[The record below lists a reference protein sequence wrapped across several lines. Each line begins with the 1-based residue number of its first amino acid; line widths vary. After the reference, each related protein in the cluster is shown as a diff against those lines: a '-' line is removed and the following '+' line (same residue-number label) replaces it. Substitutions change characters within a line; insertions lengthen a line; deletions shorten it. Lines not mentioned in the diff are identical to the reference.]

1 MVHRSTMIDVTGEY
15 LELLSEDLQHAYDEH
30 TTAKEAGDLD
40 MSIDDLL
47 EALKKVNQAQVVKA
61 VEHKAGDQRVTLGI
75 KANDG
80 VMMLIELVSKSAG
93 SLRLKTGWKISYD
106 KYLTKYKSSS
116 SSAGNRSSTNT
127 ARDDTASISIILKY
141 SEDSSEIVKKSLKIE
156 VDSNGRKLSE
166 EQMNYFA
173 ESKILTED
181 NKCSICY

>member
-1 MVHRSTMIDVTGEY
+1 M
-15 LELLSEDLQHAYDEH
+15 L
-30 TTAKEAGDLD
+30 
-40 MSIDDLL
+40 
-47 EALKKVNQAQVVKA
+47 
-61 VEHKAGDQRVTLGI
+61 
-75 KANDG
+75 NDTPF
-80 VMMLIELVSKSAG
+80 LTYHSRELVSKSAG

-127 ARDDTASISIILKY
+127 ARDDTASISIISKY
-141 SEDSSEIVKKSLKIE
+141 SEDPSEIVKKSLKIE

-181 NKCSICY
+181 NKLKAMYHGSPEQFVE